1 MSEKHEYGFK
11 QMKTYYLD
19 DNAEKQ
25 YKSLSELI
33 KSEPVKVGDTVC
45 ITDMQVVDVRNF
57 IRLPII
63 IDALNEHISDSTDY
77 CVYDVFNVPYE
88 DFPKIEKQIAE
99 ILSPYA
105 KKQELEFCD
114 EITDYVLTEK
124 DLEDEQNA

>member
-1 MSEKHEYGFK
+1 MIEKNEYGFK
-11 QMKTYYLD
+11 QLKIYSLAY
-19 DNAEKQ
+19 NEEKQ

-33 KSEPVKVGDTVC
+33 KAEPVKVGDTVC
-45 ITDMQVVDVRNF
+45 ITDMQVVNIKNF

-63 IDALNEHISDSTDY
+63 IEALEEHVEDSTDY
-77 CVYDVFNVPYE
+77 CVYDVFNVPQE

-105 KKQELEFCD
+105 KEQELEFCD

-124 DLEDEQNA
+124 DFEDD

>member
-1 MSEKHEYGFK
+1 MSEKHKYSFK

-45 ITDMQVVDVRNF
+45 IADMFIVNVKNF
-57 IRLPII
+57 VNLSII
-63 IDALNEHISDSTDY
+63 IEALEEHVEDSTDY
-77 CVYDVFNVPYE
+77 CVYDVFNVPE
-88 DFPKIEKQIAE
+88 KDFPKIEKQIAE

-105 KKQELEFCD
+105 KEQELEFCD

-124 DLEDEQNA
+124 DFEDEQNA